1 MTDHFTT
8 VTEIEGQP
16 ISSEQMHRMCHR
28 YHWAAQYAVDKDVV
42 EVACGAG
49 QGLGLLSRAAKS
61 LLAGDVSPEVLAAA
75 QKTYGTTTSL
85 MVFPAEK
92 IPTADGSADLV
103 LLFEALY
110 YVPEPA
116 KFFEEAKRI
125 LRPGGKLLIAT
136 ANKDLFD
143 FTPSPFS
150 KRYLGVVELQRELTQ
165 AGFQTHFYGYMNTQ
179 DAPMRQRILRPLK
192 SLASR
197 FGLMPKTMYGK
208 KILKKLFFG
217 DMTVMAAD
225 IAEVSF
231 EYRQPEKIDDLMP
244 NKAFKV
250 IYCCAEL
257 A

>member
-16 ISSEQMHRMCHR
+16 ISSEQMNRMCHR

-49 QGLGLLSRAAKS
+49 QGIGLLSSKAKS

-75 QKTYGTTTSL
+75 KQTYGTAAL
-85 MVFPAEK
+85 LEVFPAEK
-92 IPTADGSADLV
+92 IPSADKSVDLV

-110 YVPEPA
+110 YVAEPA
-116 KFFEEAKRI
+116 HFFDEAKRI
-125 LRPGGKLLIAT
+125 LRPGGKLLIVT

-150 KRYLGVVELQRELTQ
+150 KRYLGVAELQNELTQ
-165 AGFQTHFYGYMNTQ
+165 AGFRTHFYGYMNTQ
-179 DAPMRQRILRPLK
+179 EAPVRQKILRPLK

-197 FGLMPKTMYGK
+197 FGFMPKTMYGK
-208 KILKKLFFG
+208 KLLKKLFFG
-217 DMTVMAAD
+217 NMTVMAANISEIPFD
-225 IAEVSF
+225 
-231 EYRQPEKIDDLMP
+231 YQKPQNIDGVTP
-244 NKAFKV
+244 NTEFKV